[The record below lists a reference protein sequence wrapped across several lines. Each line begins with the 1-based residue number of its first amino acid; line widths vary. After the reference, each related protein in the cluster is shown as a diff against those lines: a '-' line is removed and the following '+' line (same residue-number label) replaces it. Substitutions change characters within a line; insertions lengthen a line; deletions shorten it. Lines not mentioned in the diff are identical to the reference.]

1 MASRLDKVI
10 GIYVRVPTQDTQYG
24 PEYTFTKPSTSTTF
38 MYYYY
43 QLQYLTLHTLYFF
56 FSFFLKIWKLC
67 NISPLT
73 YLNLRKLYII

>member
-56 FSFFLKIWKLC
+56 SAFSRRSGNYAIFPHLLI
-67 NISPLT
+67 
-73 YLNLRKLYII
+73 